1 MTLTDVKNRFLVT
14 LSESRDLYNHCL
26 SPAGL
31 HTDSG
36 VEAAFLQL
44 HKNWELF
51 LEDTLLCLLNGDIV
65 ISGDVIIPK
74 LTLPDKELIRSII
87 YQDKNYI
94 EWTDET
100 VIKKRFERHL
110 NVPNRIINTLN
121 TISVELKDI
130 TKIRNFIA
138 HSSGTAKINYV
149 NLVRA
154 RIGGNPDTSRASLFL
169 KSVTNDPND
178 PNQTYFDK
186 YIGTLE
192 VAVDNMIGN

>member
-1 MTLTDVKNRFLVT
+1 MTLGEVKNRFLIT
-14 LSESRDLYNHCL
+14 LAESRNLYNHCL
-26 SPAGL
+26 SPIGL

-51 LEDTLLCLLNGDIV
+51 LEDVLLCLLNGDVV
-65 ISGDVIIPK
+65 ISGDAITPK
-74 LTLPDKELIRSII
+74 LTLDDKDLIRNIL
-87 YQDKNYI
+87 YQDKNDI

-100 VIKKRFERHL
+100 IIKKRFERHL
-110 NVPNRIINTLN
+110 EIPNRIINTLN
-121 TISVELKDI
+121 AISLELKDI

-138 HSSGTAKINYV
+138 HSSGAAKLKYE

-154 RIGGNPDTSRASLFL
+154 RLGGNPDTSRASYFL
-169 KSVTNDPND
+169 KSNSNEPEDPS
-178 PNQTYFDK
+178 QTYFDK

-192 VAVDNMIGN
+192 VAVENMIGV

>member
-1 MTLTDVKNRFLVT
+1 MTLEDVKNRFLVT

-51 LEDTLLCLLNGDIV
+51 LEDTLLCLLNGDPV
-65 ISGDVIIPK
+65 ISGDAIIPR
-74 LTLPDKELIRSII
+74 LTLTDKELIRQIL

-100 VIKKRFERHL
+100 IIKKRFERHL
-110 NVPNRIINTLN
+110 YIPNRIINTLN
-121 TISVELKDI
+121 TISIELKDI

-154 RIGGNPDTSRASLFL
+154 RLGGNPDTSRASIFL
-169 KSVTNDPND
+169 KSITNEPGDPS
-178 PNQTYFDK
+178 QTYFDK

-192 VAVDNMIGN
+192 VAVDNMIGA